1 VLGLRCA
8 AQERLRLYDSDPH
21 SDAIIRQQN
30 TQPLLESAH
39 RERAKR
45 WAHTDLHGYP
55 TLSAE
60 EETEETLAAEP
71 KAEQTKKGKP
81 EKA

>member
-8 AQERLRLYDSDPH
+8 ALERLRLYDSDPH

-30 TQPLLESAH
+30 TQPLLDSAR
-39 RERAKR
+39 RERARR
-45 WAHTDLHGYP
+45 WARTELKGYP

-60 EETEETLAAEP
+60 DETEATLAAAPTES
-71 KAEQTKKGKP
+71 QLKKGKIDK
-81 EKA
+81 E